1 MIKVRRATEADAP
14 ACARIVDAWIEATEW
29 MARDIDYDGLVKV
42 LTDGMVTR
50 EIFVAGDPVVGYL
63 AFQPEKAH
71 ITGFYC
77 ARQGHG
83 IGKALL
89 DHLKEGRDYLRL
101 NTHVPNVA
109 AQRFYRRE
117 GFMPVT
123 EMDGDRPE
131 APRELR
137 MEWRA

>member
-1 MIKVRRATEADAP
+1 MTEVRRATEADAP
-14 ACARIVDAWIEATEW
+14 ACARIVDDWIEATDW
-29 MARDIDYDGLVKV
+29 MPRDIEYDGLIKA
-42 LTDGMVTR
+42 LSEGMAIR
-50 EIFVAGDPVVGYL
+50 EIYVAGDPVTGYL
-63 AFQPEKAH
+63 AFWPEKAH

-77 ARQGHG
+77 ARQGAG

-89 DHLKEGRDYLRL
+89 DHVKQGRAYLRL
-101 NTHVPNVA
+101 NTHLANER

-117 GFMPVT
+117 GFVAVK
-123 EMDGDRPE
+123 EMAGDTPE

>member
-1 MIKVRRATEADAP
+1 MILIRLARPADAP
-14 ACARIVDAWIEATEW
+14 ACARIVDEWIEATDW
-29 MARDIDYDGLVKV
+29 MARDIDYDGLVRA
-42 LTDGMVTR
+42 LTDGMAKR
-50 EIFVAGDPVVGYL
+50 RIYVAGDPVVGYL

-77 ARQGHG
+77 ACQGQG

-89 DHLKEGRDYLRL
+89 DNLKENRDYLRL

-117 GFMPVT
+117 GFVPVK
-123 EMDGDRPE
+123 EMDGETPE